1 MFMSLSQ
8 MVEEMANMHQSFNE
22 ERMKMQQVERDYY
35 SGIVEEVKNLTDEVE
50 GKKRK
55 LECWS
60 KELDERQALT
70 EFDRQKLDEEKKI
83 KKMNDERN
91 GSLLL
96 ASLEQFQKA
105 LENMSRLVEKQKN
118 DVRNNSPQLASVEQ
132 KKADENVLRMVEEQK
147 REKEAALHKILQ
159 LEKEL
164 DAKQKLELEI
174 KSLKAKIQ
182 MMKHLGNANNADL
195 QKKLEVMTA
204 ELGQKD
210 EDLAYV
216 ESLNQTLI
224 MKERQINDELQEGR
238 KELIQV
244 LKDTL
249 SSTVRTTIGIKR
261 MGEIDEKPFLNTF
274 KQRFPPEEAQLQAST
289 QCSLWQQYLNNPE
302 WHPFKIIYYA
312 EGNSEIQEIVDE
324 EDERLQNLKL
334 ELGDD
339 IYMAVVTALKEL
351 NEYNPSGRYVIPE
364 LWNFKEERKAT
375 LKEVIAYIVKNIK
388 TLKRKR

>member
-1 MFMSLSQ
+1 
-8 MVEEMANMHQSFNE
+8 
-22 ERMKMQQVERDYY
+22 MQQVERDYY

-83 KKMNDERN
+83 KKM
-91 GSLLL
+91 
-96 ASLEQFQKA
+96 
-105 LENMSRLVEKQKN
+105 
-118 DVRNNSPQLASVEQ
+118 
-132 KKADENVLRMVEEQK
+132 

>member
-22 ERMKMQQVERDYY
+22 ERMKMQLVESDHY

-60 KELDERQALT
+60 KELDERQALI

-83 KKMNDERN
+83 KKM
-91 GSLLL
+91 
-96 ASLEQFQKA
+96 
-105 LENMSRLVEKQKN
+105 N

-174 KSLKAKIQ
+174 KKLKAKIQ
-182 MMKHLGNANNADL
+182 MMKHLGNANNTAL
-195 QKKLEVMTA
+195 QMKLEVMTA

-238 KELIQV
+238 KELIQ
-244 LKDTL
+244 
-249 SSTVRTTIGIKR
+249 R

-289 QCSLWQQYLNNPE
+289 QCSLWQQYLNNAE
-302 WHPFKIIYYA
+302 WHPFKIINNA
-312 EGNSEIQEIVDE
+312 EGNSQEIVDD

-334 ELGDD
+334 EWGDD

>member
-22 ERMKMQQVERDYY
+22 ERMKMQLVEIDYY

-60 KELDERQALT
+60 KELDERQALI

-83 KKMNDERN
+83 KKMND
-91 GSLLL
+91 
-96 ASLEQFQKA
+96 
-105 LENMSRLVEKQKN
+105 
-118 DVRNNSPQLASVEQ
+118 VRNKSPQLASVEQ
-132 KKADENVLRMVEEQK
+132 KKADENFLRMVEEQK

-174 KSLKAKIQ
+174 KKLKAKIQ
-182 MMKHLGNANNADL
+182 MMKHLGNANNAAL
-195 QKKLEVMTA
+195 QKKMKMMTA
-204 ELGQKD
+204 ELEQKD
-210 EDLAYV
+210 EDLVFV

-224 MKERQINDELQEGR
+224 MKERQTNDELQEGR
-238 KELIQV
+238 KELIQ
-244 LKDTL
+244 DYYW
-249 SSTVRTTIGIKR
+249 IKR

-302 WHPFKIIYYA
+302 WHPFKIINNA
-312 EGNSEIQEIVDE
+312 EGNSQEIVDE
-324 EDERLQNLKL
+324 ESERLQNLKL
-334 ELGDD
+334 EWGDD

-388 TLKRKR
+388 TLKGKR